1 MLFQKGYCHCSY
13 SGERML
19 RLGCDCYCA
28 LLLLLRLLLPP
39 FLKLGGKQKALFK
52 DSGLRTFPHAFDS
65 LSSKPFIAR
74 QSKRSLPAAA
84 AAPRRRLHSRS
95 TVDRS
100 TMLLLYYTS
109 SNTQWRLFNKKDYK
123 IIWFCVST
131 CSPIFWGLKKFVT
144 QEKIRILSKMKL
156 FFRN

>member
-1 MLFQKGYCHCSY
+1 MITSGKISKKFVKFVKSFSKLRIYSKPDRNQSKLTMCSRLWRGAVRRRRVGC

-28 LLLLLRLLLPP
+28 LRPALLRLLLPTP

-74 QSKRSLPAAA
+74 QSKRSLPRRRRRA
-84 AAPRRRLHSRS
+84 AAPTS
-95 TVDRS
+95 T
-100 TMLLLYYTS
+100 LYT
-109 SNTQWRLFNKKDYK
+109 RVVL
-123 IIWFCVST
+123 
-131 CSPIFWGLKKFVT
+131 
-144 QEKIRILSKMKL
+144 
-156 FFRN
+156 